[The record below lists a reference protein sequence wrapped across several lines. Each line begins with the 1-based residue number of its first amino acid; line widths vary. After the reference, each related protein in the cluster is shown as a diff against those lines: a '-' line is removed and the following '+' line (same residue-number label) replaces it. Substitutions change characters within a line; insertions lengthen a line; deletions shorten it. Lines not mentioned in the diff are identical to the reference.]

1 MKKIAHLYFFVA
13 LLLFGGIAAAQSNT
27 DYQYALIEA
36 VKQKN
41 LGNIPGAIELYRM
54 VLAENDSVAVAH
66 YELGTLL
73 ALAGDLD
80 NAVSHLKKAFE
91 LDKSNNWYFE
101 SYVDG
106 LLMKENFKEADHLIK
121 IRLKEQPENI
131 EYKFKSANVSFLS
144 GKEKKAIRILE
155 KIEREYG
162 VSDRVILLK
171 ASIYE
176 RLKQYEK
183 AQLEVD
189 KIIKIFPESVEYY
202 VVAAELA
209 MNSKNIDLAVEYY
222 QQVLELDSL
231 NIYALTNLTDF
242 FRDKKD
248 YARSFHYL
256 NRSFQSDEIE
266 YERKMAILSYYLS
279 DKYFATNHAT
289 DLEKLITTM
298 LVKYHGK
305 REIHLFGTDFFIQ
318 NRKYSD
324 ALATL
329 SPVLKDGTE
338 KRYEIWRQGI
348 LLANT
353 ANQDS
358 IMLKFTERAT
368 KIFPDSIDLF
378 FYKGIAQFELERYSD
393 VLETYTNGL
402 QGKIADLEVLSQVR
416 MLVAESYLKVGNHQ
430 LSDSMFRKI
439 IKDEPSNY
447 LVLNNFSYYLSLRNE
462 SLQEAKEL
470 SYIVIQNNPKNPTFL
485 DTYAWILFKLKD
497 YNGAE
502 RYINEAIVLGGD
514 SDPDIIEHAAEIYL
528 EIGNFEKALFYFEKA
543 ITLGGDKDRIE
554 NRLDQIHE
562 KTTL

>member
-1 MKKIAHLYFFVA
+1 M
-13 LLLFGGIAAAQSNT
+13 
-27 DYQYALIEA
+27 
-36 VKQKN
+36 
-41 LGNIPGAIELYRM
+41 
-54 VLAENDSVAVAH
+54 
-66 YELGTLL
+66 
-73 ALAGDLD
+73 
-80 NAVSHLKKAFE
+80 
-91 LDKSNNWYFE
+91 
-101 SYVDG
+101 
-106 LLMKENFKEADHLIK
+106 
-121 IRLKEQPENI
+121 
-131 EYKFKSANVSFLS
+131 
-144 GKEKKAIRILE
+144 
-155 KIEREYG
+155 
-162 VSDRVILLK
+162 
-171 ASIYE
+171 
-176 RLKQYEK
+176 
-183 AQLEVD
+183 
-189 KIIKIFPESVEYY
+189 
-202 VVAAELA
+202 
-209 MNSKNIDLAVEYY
+209 
-222 QQVLELDSL
+222 
-231 NIYALTNLTDF
+231 
-242 FRDKKD
+242 
-248 YARSFHYL
+248 
-256 NRSFQSDEIE
+256 
-266 YERKMAILSYYLS
+266 
-279 DKYFATNHAT
+279 
-289 DLEKLITTM
+289 
-298 LVKYHGK
+298 
-305 REIHLFGTDFFIQ
+305 
-318 NRKYSD
+318 
-324 ALATL
+324 
-329 SPVLKDGTE
+329 KDGTE